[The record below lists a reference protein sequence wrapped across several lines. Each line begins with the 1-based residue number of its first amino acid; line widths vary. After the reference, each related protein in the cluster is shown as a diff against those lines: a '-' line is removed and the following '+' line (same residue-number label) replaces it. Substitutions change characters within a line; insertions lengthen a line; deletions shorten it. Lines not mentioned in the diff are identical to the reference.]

1 MYNTYQHVTAVR
13 AYKGGE
19 NGGEDSHDETGAHE
33 GKWHAQDTGSQGG
46 FKQMRESFIIATRE

>member
-1 MYNTYQHVTAVR
+1 MR

-46 FKQMRESFIIATRE
+46 LKQMRESFIIAARE